1 MPVFY
6 CKINITAFAFADTII
21 RDQLLEVIKLKRE
34 EPLINDP
41 LAGKV

>member
-1 MPVFY
+1 MPVSY
-6 CKINITAFAFADTII
+6 CKIAITVFAFADTII
-21 RDQLLEVIKLKRE
+21 RDQLLEVIKLMRE